1 MAPAPFINPQFKKG
15 PARSRNMRRPFLKGE
30 APFPEVKAAL
40 LKYQI
45 PTANKTLYDILRILH
60 SRLKEHYATCQCRT
74 QKGAEKNDE
83 HSKQVCTELLA
94 LINHTK
100 KLIRWLYKDQPAA
113 MPYKLKL
120 ELYRTP
126 IGNKHQ

>member
-15 PARSRNMRRPFLKGE
+15 PSRSRNMRRPFLKGE

-45 PTANKTLYDILRILH
+45 PTANKTLYDILRLLH
-60 SRLKEHYATCQCRT
+60 NRLKDHYTTCQCRT
-74 QKGAEKNDE
+74 QGGSEKNDE
-83 HSKQVCTELLA
+83 TSKQVCTELLA

-100 KLIRWLYKDQPAA
+100 KLIRWLYKDQPSA

-126 IGNKHQ
+126 VGNKH

>member
-1 MAPAPFINPQFKKG
+1 MAPAPFINPEFTKG
-15 PARSRNMRRPFLKGE
+15 PVRSRKIRRPFLRGD
-30 APFPEVKAAL
+30 APFSEVKAAL

-45 PTANKTLYDILRILH
+45 PTANKTLHDILRILH
-60 SRLKEHYATCQCRT
+60 HKLKDHYATCQCRT
-74 QKGAEKNDE
+74 KDESLNNDDN
-83 HSKQVCTELLA
+83 SKQACTELLA

-126 IGNKHQ
+126 VGNKH